1 MYKNILAILLLLYAV
16 FGEGLFD
23 KLDKPEP
30 KPEPNPAAK
39 ILNIDKPSQDVI
51 KVVQVFSSIVKDP
64 NDRAKLAIFNHEF
77 ATRVIEY
84 NTSVQQVNDVY
95 VLAGKIFFKKSLV
108 DKYDGLAENI
118 KDLLASILTEENHVV
133 TTEEKQK
140 LNEYFMA
147 VAWVLIQKG

>member
-51 KVVQVFSSIVKDP
+51 KVVQVFSNIVKDP

-77 ATRVIEY
+77 ATRVIQY

>member
-51 KVVQVFSSIVKDP
+51 KVVQVFSNIVKDP